1 MMPFKTSPNSVAA
14 ACATISNVDLDRNVV
29 VRKYEGAFPSQPVA
43 TPSACP
49 APTPIF
55 SSRSSPTSTDNH
67 YVLQRQDSM
76 VAAAAQRPAA
86 QQAGGNTHQSQPNTF
101 RAPSKLLPPSG
112 DLVYVRQQHSPDAVL
127 AVPATCIA
135 HMPRGVDASRLFL
148 CQWSAGQEGWQACP
162 HGTNCPFVHADLG
175 KAVVCSTVHEVN
187 SSWRCLGDVHYERA
201 EPGATLSVNLPNTR
215 KNAPTQSIPRECF
228 LVTRCLAG
236 NRRPVSHCAHFFTK
250 GICHRG
256 AQCCFAHVVFL
267 PMEVTAPVA
276 PDATAPTIP
285 MAEEKQ
291 AAAPAPAVRR
301 NDPYGPHQQTTLVVA
316 SESAD
321 SRPSRPFQHRPYD
334 ARPLVVC

>member
-1 MMPFKTSPNSVAA
+1 M
-14 ACATISNVDLDRNVV
+14 
-29 VRKYEGAFPSQPVA
+29 PSQKSSPAAPKPRTA
-43 TPSACP
+43 TLGADVGRSRGGLMPHGAPTKAVPQPSRKSGQERASAPTAASACP
-49 APTPIF
+49 TSTPVTTHL
-55 SSRSSPTSTDNH
+55 SSPAEQAPMSPPQHPFDHH
-67 YVLQRQDSM
+67 Y
-76 VAAAAQRPAA
+76 PATA
-86 QQAGGNTHQSQPNTF
+86 PF

-291 AAAPAPAVRR
+291 AAVPAPAVRR

-321 SRPSRPFQHRPYD
+321 SRPSRPFQHRPYE

>member
-1 MMPFKTSPNSVAA
+1 
-14 ACATISNVDLDRNVV
+14 
-29 VRKYEGAFPSQPVA
+29 
-43 TPSACP
+43 
-49 APTPIF
+49 
-55 SSRSSPTSTDNH
+55 
-67 YVLQRQDSM
+67 M

-86 QQAGGNTHQSQPNTF
+86 QQAGGNTHQSQPSTF

-148 CQWSAGQEGWQACP
+148 CQCSAGQEGWQACP

-187 SSWRCLGDVHYERA
+187 SGWRCLGDVHYERA

-267 PMEVTAPVA
+267 PMEAPPVEDFGNLFYEDERA
-276 PDATAPTIP
+276 AEPIDAID
-285 MAEEKQ
+285 E
-291 AAAPAPAVRR
+291 AAVAPAVRR
-301 NDPYGPHQQTTLVVA
+301 HDPYNVHAHSPTFASTTPRRARA
-316 SESAD
+316 SLLCD
-321 SRPSRPFQHRPYD
+321 GYHRRPFASIVRD
-334 ARPLVVC
+334 TGLVMDFAAAVETPVAAPVRC